1 MWYSGIQAF
10 RSLGWPLPL
19 GTLILS
25 QMHPGISI
33 IIPVFNVADWLNDCV
48 DSILSQSFTDYEVLL
63 IDDGSSDGS
72 ETICDEY
79 AKKDKRIRVFHK
91 ANGGISSTRN
101 YGLEL
106 AVGKWICFVDADD
119 LFISPDALKVMFSHA
134 TDMVDL
140 VIEGYLEFEG
150 NVPETKTEATNK
162 RTISRNEALLLM
174 YPSTDFPY
182 LGYVTAKLYVK
193 KIIDDCRIRFDERI
207 LFKEDTPFVVEYL
220 CHTNNPT
227 VFELSPVYGYRRKR
241 KHSITSLLSESYSED
256 YFTSL
261 DAVVSMRRN
270 IRSLS
275 DSSNSLL
282 KAADHEVFNRLYYI
296 IGYMSSHGCIDKS
309 RLSSIRAK
317 LVKEIGIIRFIRFFI
332 QRVRIKIKRKFH
344 RILEYVQ

>member
-1 MWYSGIQAF
+1 
-10 RSLGWPLPL
+10 
-19 GTLILS
+19 
-25 QMHPGISI
+25 MHPGISI

-91 ANGGISSTRN
+91 ANGGISSTKN

-207 LFKEDTPFVVEYL
+207 LYKEDTPFVVEYL

-227 VFELSPVYGYRRKR
+227 VLELTPVYGYRRNR
-241 KHSITSLLSESYSED
+241 EHSVTSNISESYLED

-261 DAVVSMRRN
+261 DAVISMRRS

-275 DSSNSLL
+275 DSSKGLI
-282 KAADHEVFNRLYYI
+282 KAADYEVFNRLFKI
-296 IGYMSSHGCIDKS
+296 RGYMKKKGNLDKS
-309 RLSSIRAK
+309 ILSAFRARVIR
-317 LVKEIGIIRFIRFFI
+317 EIGFIRFIRYYI
-332 QRVRIKIKRKFH
+332 QRERIKIKRKLH
-344 RILEYVQ
+344 RYIEYVQ